1 MREQDQVVND
11 LFNDFD
17 ALTVP
22 TAAFIT
28 FEEEDGK
35 LLAMKTNTA
44 TTLLSAPMRFKNAS
58 EPTDIIW
65 ENRHYTRTDY
75 IKRQLFAFI
84 VIAILLF
91 GSFIVVY
98 IVANFSSKIANTYP
112 QVDCDAIQT
121 DYGTSLEAYAYY
133 DWQYIQDHPGKKSS
147 GTLQCFCQLPACK
160 DDKSTCRDTYFGPST
175 TQEAQI
181 CDTYYG

>member
-1 MREQDQVVND
+1 MTEVKVADIVFSFKNHALIKALRKRGQFIAGQKFDKMREQDQVVND

-22 TAAFIT
+22 TAAFVT

-35 LLAMKTNTA
+35 VLALKTQTQTNLLGV
-44 TTLLSAPMRFKNAS
+44 PMRFKNAS

-65 ENRHYTRTDY
+65 ENRHYTYGDY
-75 IKRQLFAFI
+75 VKRQIFAFI

-98 IVANFSSKIANTYP
+98 IVANYSSKVANTYP
-112 QVDCDAIQT
+112 QVDCDALDK
-121 DYGTSLEAYAYY
+121 DYGTSLETYAYY
-133 DWQYIQDHPGKKSS
+133 DWQFI
-147 GTLQCFCQLPACK
+147 
-160 DDKSTCRDTYFGPST
+160 
-175 TQEAQI
+175 
-181 CDTYYG
+181 